1 MKISSKFKKIIS
13 VMMCCVV
20 VLMPCLSTFAKGEAG
35 DWGDDTY
42 HEAYEDFSDSP
53 KYSTSDLVY
62 TGEVSQ
68 NLTIDFN
75 MIQQFGM
82 DWTTDSRFYMSRPFS
97 FRKRWND
104 ENSLYLNFGAAGS
117 DQNKMF
123 MKEKF
128 NSIASSAFVTSN
140 NINMSD
146 YDVYY
151 TVRSSYAVSNE
162 YGYLTLDYW
171 FIPKGRRIAI
181 SNQNHPEDDVD
192 YTKVWYGIWF
202 ASESD
207 LDETYKLCWHY
218 SFEIRGETG
227 GVTTGDKGFMANP
240 FYSFLGRS
248 HLNLIAT
255 NIPVFTQK
263 DSAKQYVVSGS
274 STEDPSNRISDGSEV
289 NANDKLSATAFG
301 WDSFDCSLVQD
312 GNSYKFIYTYAPGT
326 SDMKK
331 NSSDYFF
338 TADYSQNVKYRIIGQ
353 TASGELYKSRSSTMS
368 KDNVL
373 DSGGSTID
381 TFKELSI
388 KVYDGSDSDGSS
400 GAWFR
405 FAINNL
411 VNGGDLIQGSTEVLS
426 SYIYITVTLKHKRYD
441 SPTRNPNDPLSKVSL
456 DISSDVRWFKF
467 DAVTGEKLDSSEV
480 GGQVITKDS
489 TDSDGNVITDSNGN
503 PVKEVSQIITNDNST
518 HTTINNYYY
527 DSNGKQSSS
536 PNASDTLSNILSM
549 LIKFI
554 KTLVTE
560 GLPAAL
566 EILKTLISS
575 ITGIVSD
582 ALNNID
588 IGSGTTNGILAVFKA
603 LPPAMWSL
611 LLIGIVVLVVVG
623 IINRIF

>member
-20 VLMPCLSTFAKGEAG
+20 VLIPCLSTFAKGEAG

-97 FRKRWND
+97 FRKRWNY

-128 NSIASSAFVTSN
+128 NSIASSTFVTSN

-227 GVTTGDKGFMANP
+227 GVTTGDKGFIANP

-274 STEDPSNRISDGSEV
+274 STEDPSNKVTDDENV
-289 NANDKLSATAFG
+289 NNRLSASSFG
-301 WDSFDCSLVQD
+301 WDSFKCRLSQT
-312 GNSYKFIYTYAPGT
+312 GKAYNFIYNYTYSS

-331 NSSDYFF
+331 DPSSYFM
-338 TADYSQNVKYRIIGQ
+338 DIEYSQVIRYRNRVNTSAYEDK
-353 TASGELYKSRSSTMS
+353 TATKKSCMLVSSTGTS
-368 KDNVL
+368 T
-373 DSGGSTID
+373 DSLSVID
-381 TFKELSI
+381 TKGNFGQQFIYTICLLVDEASSFF
-388 KVYDGSDSDGSS
+388 GSGTDLTNIDIYSS
-400 GAWFR
+400 
-405 FAINNL
+405 N
-411 VNGGDLIQGSTEVLS
+411 
-426 SYIYITVTLKHKRYD
+426 IYVTVKLRHKRILSD
-441 SPTRNPNDPLSKVSL
+441 NPILDGADKILS
-456 DISSDVRWFKF
+456 DISSDVRTFKF
-467 DAVTGEKLDSSEV
+467 NALDLSSLDSPEEITSDVVTKDAV
-480 GGQVITKDS
+480 
-489 TDSDGNVITDSNGN
+489 DSDGNVIKDSNGN

-527 DSNGKQSSS
+527 NSDGKQSTSPDGSS
-536 PNASDTLSNILSM
+536 IGDSLSDIASG

-566 EILKTLISS
+566 EVLKTLIKS
-575 ITGIVSD
+575 VSD
-582 ALNNID
+582 LVGFAFDQIGD
-588 IGSGTTNGILAVFKA
+588 IGAGTSQGLIAVLKAIPTPLWGICSVGLIVFVIA
-603 LPPAMWSL
+603 
-611 LLIGIVVLVVVG
+611 GVLKK
-623 IINRIF
+623 IF

>member
-1 MKISSKFKKIIS
+1 MKISSNIKKIIS
-13 VMMCCVV
+13 IMMCCVV
-20 VLMPCLSTFAKGEAG
+20 VLMPCLTTSAKGEAG

-68 NLTIDFN
+68 NLTTDFN

-82 DWTTDSRFYMSRPFS
+82 DWTTDSKFYMSRPFS
-97 FRKRWND
+97 FRKRWSY
-104 ENSLYLNFGAAGS
+104 ENSLYLNFGSAES

-171 FIPKGRRIAI
+171 FIPEGRRIAI

-227 GVTTGDKGFMANP
+227 DITTGNKGFMANP

-274 STEDPSNRISDGSEV
+274 STEDPSNKVVDDKNV
-289 NANDKLSATAFG
+289 NNMLSASSFS
-301 WDSFDCSLVQD
+301 WQSFDCSLVQD
-312 GNSYKFIYTYAPGT
+312 GNSYKFIYKYVPKTD
-326 SDMKK
+326 DMKK
-331 NSSDYFF
+331 NSSDYYF
-338 TADYSQNVKYRIIGQ
+338 TCDYSQNVKYKVLGQ
-353 TASGELYKSRSSTMS
+353 TNDLYKSKSSNLS
-368 KDNVL
+368 KENAL
-373 DSGGSTID
+373 DSGGTTIN
-381 TFKELSI
+381 TFKELGV
-388 KVYDGSDSDGSS
+388 KVYDGSDDGTS
-400 GAWFR
+400 GSWFR
-405 FAINNL
+405 FALYNL
-411 VNGGDLIQGSTEVLS
+411 LGSDVVQGSADILS
-426 SYIYITVTLKHKRYD
+426 SYLYVTITLHHKRFETD
-441 SPTRNPNDPLSKVSL
+441 NNALKPVKKMMNDV
-456 DISSDVRWFKF
+456 SSDVRHFKY
-467 DAVTGEKLDSSEV
+467 DAITGKLLDSSDITSDV
-480 GGQVITKDS
+480 VTKDL
-489 TDSDGNVITDSNGN
+489 TDDDGNVITDSNGN
-503 PVKEVSQIITNDNST
+503 PIKQVTQITTNDNST

-536 PNASDTLSNILSM
+536 SDGSDTLSNILST

-566 EILKTLISS
+566 EILQTLIKSLSS
-575 ITGIVSD
+575 MISS
-582 ALNNID
+582 ALDGLNV
-588 IGSGTTNGILAVFKA
+588 GAGTTNGIIAVLKCI
-603 LPPAMWSL
+603 PASCWSL
-611 LLIGIVVLVVVG
+611 VVIAVIILVVIGVLKH
-623 IINRIF
+623 IF